1 MRKYHIFTIST
12 SQAKKQTIDYV
23 DTEEEA
29 KEMCS
34 EHILYAYELVS
45 LEYDESLGKPKVC
58 VNY

>member
-12 SQAKKQTIDYV
+12 SQAKKQTIAYV